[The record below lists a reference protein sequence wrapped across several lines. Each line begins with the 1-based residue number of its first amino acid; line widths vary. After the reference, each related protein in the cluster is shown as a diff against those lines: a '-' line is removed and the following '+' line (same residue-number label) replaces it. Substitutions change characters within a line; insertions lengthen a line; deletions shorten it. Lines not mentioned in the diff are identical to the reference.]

1 MKLTFFLL
9 LLLPLGGLAKELYST
24 RDLSE
29 KEIVEMYERVLLESC
44 QHGDQ
49 FWDEWPGAP
58 GAGYWGSGKSGEEG
72 NRANSGMVVAAAA
85 LLKYSGSLPAAERQ
99 ELLRKT
105 LGSLRYATATHVSG
119 PAKCVDGK
127 HWGNVWQ
134 SAMWT
139 ANLAFGAWL
148 IWDEADSPLRQDIK
162 RVVVFETDRFLKDKP
177 PTQVYNDTK
186 AEENGWN
193 LTCIALAPA
202 MFPEHPHAI
211 AWREKAVEY
220 LVNTLSVPQDKDD
233 ATSVE
238 GRPLNAWLSGANL
251 HPDFTLENHAIFHP
265 SYVACSSYFLTETM
279 MYYAF
284 AGKRG
289 LPGVHLGSTTTS
301 HNRPPLPGPLPRD
314 GGEGESLA
322 PLPASDHHLMDTWRL
337 FQEILLPQGEPAY
350 PQGMDW
356 ELHNLPYFNLFAAL
370 ATLRQ
375 DRFAA
380 RMEQSSLQ
388 FFRSWQ
394 AKRQGDLA
402 LPGSP
407 HGFGRHATT
416 IDQVAYAFL
425 AHEIFGPS
433 AKPLSARQVA
443 AQANGVHTH
452 DWIEALWQRTDDKFV
467 SFSWTNRLMGML
479 IPIGPGHDGNPY
491 FTVPIADGFLGS
503 FDLAPRGD
511 TKTKVLDYK
520 WRTFDNGFE
529 TSGELLRNGGRL
541 QQTLR
546 LTSLGEKT
554 VVYQDVVVAM
564 EDVVVEH
571 EKGVPLGIENDE
583 ITGGQRLV
591 SFQNG
596 QSLCDCAKPPG
607 PLAIGGNWVNID
619 SRLGMVA
626 IQGEGMSYLPA
637 TAVTRGISVKTDLLY
652 GSFHDG
658 KQSFKRGQE
667 VCRRIAVCYVNVTP
681 KETSRLA
688 QSCRVDGGRLH
699 VTLGGGGAADIPLF

>member
-1 MKLTFFLL
+1 MKLAFLL
-9 LLLPLGGLAKELYST
+9 LLLPLAGFSKELYST

-29 KEIVEMYERVLLESC
+29 RQTVRMYQRVLLEGC
-44 QHGDQ
+44 QHADQ
-49 FWDEWPGAP
+49 FWHKWPGAAE
-58 GAGYWGSGKSGEEG
+58 AGYWGSGKSIEEG
-72 NRANSGMVVAAAA
+72 NRANTGMLVASAA
-85 LLKYSGSLPAAERQ
+85 LLKYSRSLPGAERR
-99 ELLRKT
+99 ELSRKT
-105 LGSLRYATATHVSG
+105 LASLRYATATHVTG

-127 HWGNVWQ
+127 QWGNGWQ

-148 IWDEADSPLRQDIK
+148 IWDQADSRLRQDLE
-162 RVVVFETDRFLKDKP
+162 RVVVFEADRFLKVKP
-177 PTQVYNDTK
+177 PAQAYNDTK

-202 MFPEHPHAI
+202 MFPDHPHAP
-211 AWREKAVEY
+211 AWREKAIEY
-220 LVNTLSVPQDKDD
+220 LVNTLSAPQDQDN
-233 ATSVE
+233 ATIVE
-238 GRPLNAWLSGANL
+238 GRPLSAWFTGANL
-251 HPDFTLENHAIFHP
+251 HPDFTLENHGVFHP

-284 AGKRG
+284 AGK
-289 LPGVHLGSTTTS
+289 P
-301 HNRPPLPGPLPRD
+301 
-314 GGEGESLA
+314 A
-322 PLPASDHHLMDTWRL
+322 LPASDHHLSDTWRM
-337 FQEILLPQGEPAY
+337 FQEILLPTGEPAF

-356 ELHNLPYFNLFAAL
+356 ELHGLPYFNLFAAL

-375 DRFAA
+375 DPFAA
-380 RMEQSSLQ
+380 RMEQSALQ
-388 FFRSWQ
+388 FVRSWQ
-394 AKRQGDLA
+394 VKRHGDLS

-407 HGFGRHATT
+407 YGFGRHATV

-433 AKPLSARQVA
+433 ARPLSARQA
-443 AQANGVHTH
+443 AVQGNGVHTH

-479 IPIGPGHDGNPY
+479 IPLGPGHDGNPY

-511 TKTKVLDYK
+511 IKTTVLDHT
-520 WRTFDNGFE
+520 WRTSDNGFE
-529 TSGELLRNGGRL
+529 TSGALLRNGGRL

-546 LTSLGEKT
+546 LTSIGEKT

-564 EDVVVEH
+564 EDVVVER
-571 EKGVPLGIENDE
+571 EKGVPLGIENDDL
-583 ITGGQRLV
+583 TGGRRQVSSQSGQRL
-591 SFQNG
+591 
-596 QSLCDCAKPPG
+596 CDCLKPPA
-607 PLAIGGNWVNID
+607 PLAIAGNWVNVD

-626 IQGEGMSYLPA
+626 LQGEGMSYQPA
-637 TAVTRGISVKTDLLY
+637 TAITRGISVKTDLLY

-658 KQSFKRGQE
+658 TRSFKRGQE

-688 QSCRVDGGRLH
+688 RSCKVDGGRLH
-699 VTLGGGGAADIPLF
+699 VALGGGGAADIPLL

>member
-1 MKLTFFLL
+1 MKLAFLL
-9 LLLPLGGLAKELYST
+9 LLLPLAGFAKELYST

-29 KEIVEMYERVLLESC
+29 REILQMYQLVLLEGC
-44 QHGDQ
+44 QHGDPV
-49 FWDEWPGAP
+49 WHEWPKAP
-58 GAGYWGSGKSGEEG
+58 DAGYWGGGRSGEDG
-72 NRANSGMVVAAAA
+72 TRVNSGMVLASAA
-85 LLKYSGSLPAAERQ
+85 LLKYSGSLTVAQRR
-99 ELLRKT
+99 ELLRKA
-105 LGSLRYATATHVSG
+105 LASLRYAIATHVTSTD
-119 PAKCVDGK
+119 KCVDGK
-127 HWGNVWQ
+127 QWGNSWQ

-139 ANLAFGAWL
+139 ANFAFGAWL
-148 IWDEADSPLRQDIK
+148 IWDDMDARLQQDLK
-162 RVVVFETDRFLKDKP
+162 RVETFEADRFLKGKP
-177 PTQVYNDTK
+177 PTQAYNDTK
-186 AEENGWN
+186 AEENGWDV
-193 LTCIALAPA
+193 TCIALAPA
-202 MFPEHPHAI
+202 MFPDHPHAT

-220 LVNTLSVPQDKDD
+220 AVNTLSAPQDKDD
-233 ATSVE
+233 ATIVE
-238 GRPLNAWLSGANL
+238 GRPLNAWFIGANL

-265 SYVACSSYFLTETM
+265 SYVACSCYFLTETM

-284 AGKRG
+284 AGK
-289 LPGVHLGSTTTS
+289 P
-301 HNRPPLPGPLPRD
+301 
-314 GGEGESLA
+314 A
-322 PLPASDHHLMDTWRL
+322 LPASDHHLIDTWRM
-337 FQEILLPQGEPAY
+337 FQEILLPDGEPAF

-356 ELHNLPYFNLFAAL
+356 ELHGLPYFNIFASL

-394 AKRQGDLA
+394 VKRHGDLA
-402 LPGSP
+402 LPGSRY
-407 HGFGRHATT
+407 GFGRHATV

-425 AHEIFGPS
+425 AHKIFGPS
-433 AKPLSARQVA
+433 AEALSARQVA
-443 AQANGVHTH
+443 ARANGVRTH

-467 SFSWTNRLMGML
+467 SFSWTNRIMGML
-479 IPIGPGHDGNPY
+479 IPIGPGHDGDPY

-503 FDLAPRGD
+503 LDLAPRGD

-529 TSGELLRNGGRL
+529 TSGNLLRNGGRL

-546 LTSLGEKT
+546 LTSIGEKT
-554 VVYQDVVVAM
+554 VVYQDVVVAID
-564 EDVVVEH
+564 DVVVER
-571 EKGVPLGIENDE
+571 EKGVLLGIENDD
-583 ITGGQRLV
+583 ITGGKRLV
-591 SFQNG
+591 SFQGG

-607 PLAIGGNWVNID
+607 PLAIGGNWANID

-637 TAVTRGISVKTDLLY
+637 TAVTPGISVKTDLLY

-658 KQSFKRGQE
+658 KRSFKRGQE

-688 QSCRVDGGRLH
+688 QSCQVDGGRLH
-699 VTLGGGGAADIPLF
+699 VALGGGGAADIPLL